1 MALYPKLR
9 KKPTLFFAT
18 TGMSLHRFE
27 ALLPEFERVWAE
39 REAQRKA
46 RVVKTG
52 AERKRAS
59 GGGAQFSTEVAER
72 LLMLLVYYRVYVTQ
86 EFLTLLFDVEDKA
99 TISRAIA
106 QMRPV
111 LEAVLPVPER
121 ARATALSLAEQ
132 ETERRGERAG
142 HPRGRRIGNVADFVR
157 EYPELSILI
166 DGTEQ
171 PKQRPQDKQKRKDHY
186 SGKKKR
192 HTLKQILTTTPGGL
206 ILDQSRAVGG
216 RCHDFRAFKEHVAE
230 GAPGAAL
237 VASFERLRVVC
248 TTDSGFTG
256 IEKLSLPCTTRVVA
270 RARRNHPLSPEQE
283 VLNRVRSRERIRVEH
298 AIGHRKRY
306 RVASEVYR
314 NRDGDYDGA
323 MDVVAGL
330 VNLRVY
336 DRIEEQTGLDLL
348 ALTV

>member
-9 KKPTLFFAT
+9 NKPALFFAT
-18 TGMSLHRFE
+18 TGMGLQRFD
-27 ALLPEFERVWAE
+27 ALLPEFERVYAE

-52 AERKRAS
+52 AERKRAP
-59 GGGAQFSTEVAER
+59 GGGAPFSTDVAER

-99 TISRAIA
+99 TVSRAIT

-111 LEAVLPVPER
+111 LAAVLPVPER
-121 ARATALSLAEQ
+121 ARGTVLALAEK
-132 ETERRGERAG
+132 ETARRR
-142 HPRGRRIGNVADFVR
+142 RRIGDVADFVR
-157 EYPELSILI
+157 EYPELSVLI

-171 PKQRPQDKQKRKDHY
+171 PKQRPKDKQKREDDY

-192 HTLKQILTTTPGGL
+192 HTLKQVVTATPSGL
-206 ILDQSRAVGG
+206 ILDQSPAVGG

-230 GAPGAAL
+230 GAPGAA
-237 VASFERLRVVC
+237 VMASFAWLRVTC
-248 TTDSGFTG
+248 TTDSGFSG
-256 IEKLSLPCTTRVVA
+256 IERLSLPVTTRVVA
-270 RARRNHPLSPEQE
+270 QARRDRPLTPEQR
-283 VLNRVRSRERIRVEH
+283 VLNRVRSRARIRVEH

-306 RVASEVYR
+306 RIASSVYR

-336 DRIEEQTGLDLL
+336 DRIEERTGLDLL
-348 ALTV
+348 AVAV